1 MSTFKKKMAGQCNI
15 LTDRYI
21 PASLPTYG
29 QGLENFVTS
38 DYSMTKAE
46 VIKGIYHDTETE
58 LEHVIDTCDK
68 YSAGSECDRYI
79 DAEIEHATA
88 IHEAEI
94 ADHDNQVIRI
104 RSAREMRKATL
115 ERMIAPINKRAER
128 LEAEIA
134 PLEDLH
140 SQFQLHIGHRTISIG
155 LPITIVAMIIDAA
168 VNYSFF
174 QTILLS
180 NAFLLML
187 TVISMSVMSDLTM
200 WGLGTFLSRRDEEFI
215 SKPLY
220 YAICVGLLL
229 MFFLSVVASI
239 MVRWGSMD
247 VTYGTINA
255 AGEFVGKASYSLA
268 EYGVTLVTAFL
279 TTATGI
285 LSFAFSL
292 DKNAFLVSIRE
303 RKKKEL
309 ANCVAELA
317 PLINELALIENAPD
331 PQERD
336 NRKRTAAERQIE
348 ALHVGLKLHCRKLMT
363 VRINDPDF
371 TEKMAASGENLT
383 ANAST
388 DCVSNLSDSKINL
401 TKVS

>member
-1 MSTFKKKMAGQCNI
+1 
-15 LTDRYI
+15 
-21 PASLPTYG
+21 
-29 QGLENFVTS
+29 
-38 DYSMTKAE
+38 
-46 VIKGIYHDTETE
+46 
-58 LEHVIDTCDK
+58 
-68 YSAGSECDRYI
+68 
-79 DAEIEHATA
+79 
-88 IHEAEI
+88 
-94 ADHDNQVIRI
+94 
-104 RSAREMRKATL
+104 
-115 ERMIAPINKRAER
+115 
-128 LEAEIA
+128 
-134 PLEDLH
+134 
-140 SQFQLHIGHRTISIG
+140 
-155 LPITIVAMIIDAA
+155 
-168 VNYSFF
+168 
-174 QTILLS
+174 
-180 NAFLLML
+180 
-187 TVISMSVMSDLTM
+187 
-200 WGLGTFLSRRDEEFI
+200 
-215 SKPLY
+215 
-220 YAICVGLLL
+220 